1 MDMFKKIHSVIQD
14 GMFSSKPVN
23 GKLRPIHCLDICN
36 LIGQNVVVGGKL

>member
-1 MDMFKKIHSVIQD
+1 MDMFTKIHEVIQH
-14 GMFSSKPVN
+14 GKYSSLPVH